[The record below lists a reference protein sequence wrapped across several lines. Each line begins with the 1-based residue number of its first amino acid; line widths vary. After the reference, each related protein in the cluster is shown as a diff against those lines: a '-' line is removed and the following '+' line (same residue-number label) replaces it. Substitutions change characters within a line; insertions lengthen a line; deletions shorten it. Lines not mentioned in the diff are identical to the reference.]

1 VVKDTPEVGESGG
14 ERHARRQ
21 LLEELFYDFDH
32 SRSQIYWTNF
42 VRGIFF
48 GLGSV
53 LGGTVIV
60 ALVVWL
66 LGQFV
71 GFPIVGEYIRHIVT
85 VVQHYK

>member
-1 VVKDTPEVGESGG
+1 MVKDTPEVDESGG
-14 ERHARRQ
+14 ERPARRQ

-60 ALVVWL
+60 ALIVWL
-66 LGQFV
+66 LGQLV
-71 GFPIVGEYIRHIVT
+71 GFPVVGEYIRHTVT
-85 VVQHYK
+85 VIQHYK